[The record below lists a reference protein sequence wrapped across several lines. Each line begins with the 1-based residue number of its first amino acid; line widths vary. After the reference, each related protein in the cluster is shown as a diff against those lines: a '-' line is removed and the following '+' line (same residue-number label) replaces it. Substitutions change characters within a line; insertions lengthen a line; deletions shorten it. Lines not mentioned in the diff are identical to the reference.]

1 MKVFVYNYR
10 GDEDIYFQKFEK
22 IYDLEIVRTDCSPT
36 IDTCHLAAGCDAL
49 SVITETPI
57 TAEMMKQYKEMGIRF
72 ISTRTIGYEHM
83 DQAAA
88 AREGIVLANVAY
100 SPSSVADYAIMLM
113 LMVLRKTKSIQSRS
127 AAQDYTLAGHC
138 GRELPN
144 LSVGIIGAGKI
155 GATVA
160 RHLSGFGCKIYA
172 YDKLPNTALSEVTS
186 GAGTPL
192 VEYVDLDTLYAR
204 SDIITLHVP
213 STPENQNMINRESIS
228 KMKDGVTLIN
238 TARGDLIQTD
248 DLIEALESG
257 KLYGAAL
264 DVIDGDRLIY
274 YRDKKME
281 IVGHRQMAI
290 LNAMPNVLL
299 MPHTAFYTEQAVSDM
314 VEHSLES
321 CRLFADGKT
330 AYPDN
335 PWILH

>member
-1 MKVFVYNYR
+1 MHVFVYNYR
-10 GDEDIYFQKFEK
+10 PDEDASFQKFREQ
-22 IYDLEIVRTDCSPT
+22 YRLTLSSTEQSPT
-36 IDTCHLAAGCDAL
+36 PETCDLAAGCEAL
-49 SVITETPI
+49 SIITETPI
-57 TAEMMKQYKEMGIRF
+57 TAEMMHRYRQLGIRF

-83 DQAAA
+83 DLEAA
-88 AREGIVLANVAY
+88 AREGIVLANVSY

-113 LMVLRKTKSIQSRS
+113 LMVLRKTKSIQLRS

-138 GRELPN
+138 GRELPF
-144 LSVGIIGAGKI
+144 LTVGIIGTGRI

-160 RHLSGFGCKIYA
+160 RHLAGFGCRIVA
-172 YDKLPNTALSEVTS
+172 YDKFPNAALAQEKRAD
-186 GAGTPL
+186 GRPL
-192 VEYVDLDTLYAR
+192 LEYIDLDALYAC
-204 SDIITLHVP
+204 SDLITLHVP
-213 STPENQNMINRESIS
+213 STPENQYMIDRASLA

-238 TARGDLIQTD
+238 TARGDLIRTD
-248 DLIEALESG
+248 DLICALEEG

-299 MPHTAFYTEQAVSDM
+299 MPHTAFYTGQAVADM

-330 AYPDN
+330 SYPDN